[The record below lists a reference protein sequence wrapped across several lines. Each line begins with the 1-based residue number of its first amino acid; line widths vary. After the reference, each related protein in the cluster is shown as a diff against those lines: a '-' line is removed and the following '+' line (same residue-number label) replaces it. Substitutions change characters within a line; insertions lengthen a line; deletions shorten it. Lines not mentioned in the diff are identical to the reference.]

1 MSGNIISWIGA
12 DGTNYDIPLDVLQ
25 TSYEQKNTQ
34 NDHIRQYRKVDLQHL
49 FKTTYHSAIQS
60 GAGIVDA
67 IAKAKDAVKAAG
79 MYDEAMKQ
87 AVEARLNAEFPD
99 DAN

>member
-1 MSGNIISWIGA
+1 MSGINLVCWTGM
-12 DGTNYDIPLDVLQ
+12 DGKEFSVRLSDMQRN
-25 TSYEQKNTQ
+25 YEQTTRPTQ
-34 NDHIRQYRKVDLQHL
+34 KTYRKGDLEYI
-49 FKTTYHSAIQS
+49 FKVTYHAAIQS